1 MDKVDYKST
10 IRELLNKAFSN
21 ENEFL
26 KLLSVMGRNAE
37 YSLDNQLVIYDK
49 NPKAMKVLPASAWK
63 FYNRAVN
70 KESVPQM
77 KIRLQYHD
85 GHNEIVDA
93 YEYLQTG
100 LIDANNRLEETR
112 IKNKFDR
119 NAFQKAVLKEGKN
132 TFNENLY
139 AYVAKIYS
147 PYVEGIIREN
157 INLFSEN
164 KEKALFK
171 AFFQSAICYALT
183 NAYQLQANYPISK
196 NLVSKTMLILSPV
209 MLLENIKECINY
221 TTDITGKKKNLVK
234 IEPLQYN
241 KIENGIFLNKMI
253 EGVDNE
259 IRIHDRSKNLAIK
272 RISTDGKRDD
282 VRRGNGVVLRTE
294 ETGGLRNGRR
304 ISESNRGRD
313 RDGDGRRGAGDA
325 NLLSDDAVQLFD
337 NERKFQMELYS
348 DSYVSTERVET
359 AATPSERGS
368 NGILGSKYHFNDA
381 SMEYK
386 GRERSSIPN
395 NVFSSTGDDDS
406 RGDRETD
413 STSDNHLRER
423 RDKETQDIRF
433 VLQTAGNEGTE
444 EAGESFTNNPKE
456 KTGKGEDRERRNAA
470 TEYSAIGDRL
480 NNIRSESTI
489 LSLRENNEKE
499 AEKASFFY
507 SKDDPENLM
516 TDEML
521 ERVPELYAQENVDLA
536 DKEVHAAY
544 IIPFRSNWT
553 WYMTEYDRES
563 GDAFGLVLGNEAEWG
578 YFNLEELKELNA
590 QRVILED
597 FPKTFR
603 DLKDTELK
611 KQMTEQELLSVFKGK
626 LRFEEEQSQ
635 DSFVIR
641 ENDDKEPE
649 DQSVELAAES
659 NKKQEPVQ
667 GSINDEETQIREVE
681 AHNFKITEETILEK
695 LSPSERV
702 NQNIEAISMLKRIE
716 SGQRKLDNT
725 AQEVL
730 ARYVGWG
737 GLADVFDDR
746 KEGQWKICREFL
758 QNNLTDAEYQ
768 SAQESTLTAFYT
780 PKFVIDAMYNA
791 LNGMGFKQ
799 GNILEPS
806 MGVGNFIGNIPET
819 MNNSKFYGVELDSI
833 SGRIAKQ
840 LYPKAKIEIGGFEN
854 TTYSNNFF
862 DVAVGNVP
870 FGNFS
875 ISDKTYDK
883 YHFMIHDYF
892 FAKALDKVRNGG
904 IIAFITSSGTLDKV
918 DEKVRRYINARA
930 EFVGAIRLPNDT
942 FKGVAGTEV
951 TSDIIFLKKRHD
963 VFERDDDWLHVEKF
977 KNEKGEVITCNKYF
991 QLHPEMVLGKLE
1003 YVNGRYGKS
1012 LTCMPD
1018 PAINLRENLQVAC
1031 NTIANNAKY
1040 EKLALIDETEQ
1051 ENNTIPA
1058 PEDVKN
1064 FSYCIVKDK
1073 LYYREN
1079 SVLVDKSTALN
1090 REDEKKIR
1098 DYLQLKKA
1106 LKGVISAQLQN
1117 LKDDDIKQTQA
1128 VLNECYDAF
1137 YTKNSYINHPKNF
1150 KLLKEDADYPLL
1162 ASIEKIKIINNKEVY
1177 DGKCDIFTKRTIKPA
1192 QVVSHVDNSKDAL
1205 LLSIAE
1211 KGNVDF
1217 DYMEKLTSLDKESL
1231 KKELFNSGE
1240 IYLDINHVN
1249 GDGYVWIYSLEDL
1262 QMQSP
1267 FLDGNF
1273 QYVTKDEYLTGN
1285 IRNKISNVEKYIK
1298 RLQLSLKTYRHQNDI
1313 ELDKNPDDEISTA
1326 IKTEINK
1333 LEQQA
1338 SVLKSVLP
1346 PSLDAGDINARLG
1359 STWIPEKY
1367 ISSFMAQTLG
1377 VPEYY
1382 FYSSI
1387 KTEFSE
1393 LTSEWHIKGKSAY
1406 QNFSTYSDYGTKRIN
1421 AFELIELALN
1431 LKEPKVYDRIKN
1443 NEGNYISVINEH
1455 ETMLASQKQEL
1466 LKEKFRNWIFDEP
1479 DRRNELV
1486 KIYNEKFNSI
1496 RNREY
1501 DGSNLKF
1508 YGINQNIILRNHQKN
1523 AIARALYG
1531 GNTLL
1536 AHVVGAGKTYEM
1548 TACAMESKRL
1558 GLSTKSLIV
1567 VPNHLT
1573 QQFGREFMQL
1583 YPAANILIADKND
1596 FETKNRKRFVSKIA
1610 TGEWD
1615 AVIIGHSQFERI
1627 PMSKEYQK
1635 LHIKNEIDKIVDY
1648 IKENQGINE
1657 MKYSVKQIS
1666 QKKKRLEAKLSKL
1679 NNESKKDNIICF
1691 EELGVDKLFIDE
1703 AHNYKN
1709 LFLYTKMNNVAGIG
1723 QTDSQKSADMFMK
1736 CRYMDEKTNGKGI
1749 VFATGTPVSNSMT
1762 ELYTMQRY
1770 LQYNYLAE
1778 HGLENFDAWAST
1790 FGETQ
1795 TSLELSPEGSGFRMK
1810 TRFSKFYNL
1819 PELMSMFKEIADI
1832 QTADMLNLP
1841 VPKAKFEIVK
1851 TMPSEQQKAILKSL
1865 AKRADDVRNRKVDP
1879 NKDNMLKITNDGKKL
1894 ALDQR
1899 LIDPLLPDNPNSKVN
1914 ACVKNVFSI
1923 WNNTKDKRSTQLL
1936 FSDMSTPKKG
1946 EFNIY
1951 DDIREKLVTMG
1962 IPKEEIA
1969 FIHEAESDKAKDAL
1983 FAKVRSGE
1991 IRILMGSTQKMG
2003 AGTNVQNKLIALHDL
2018 DVPWRPSDLEQ
2029 RSGRI
2034 VRQKNENKEV
2044 SIYRYITENTFD
2056 AYLWQT
2062 IENKQ
2067 KFISQIMTSKVPC
2080 RVAEDIDESTLNYA
2094 EIKALAT
2101 GNPLIKEKM
2110 ELDVQVKKLQILK
2123 SNYNSG
2129 KYAMQD
2135 NILHKYPN
2143 EIQRLEKI
2151 IENIK
2156 LDIESVTHPITSD
2169 KKFSGIEILGEQ
2181 ISERKNAAGKLMCA
2195 IKSNGDLYE
2204 PVKIGKYRGFDLY
2217 SKFDVIH
2224 TVHTFYLA
2232 KNANHYGEF
2241 GESEDGN
2248 IIRLDNVIDA
2258 LPDKLNNLELK
2269 LEDKKY
2275 QLEREKEDF
2284 NKPFLQEEE
2293 LKDKLL
2299 RLQEVNQILDGEK
2312 VLNRNEREEVYDPLS
2327 KDTDNDGMPDRYD
2340 NAFQDSDYF
2349 ESTYDVED
2357 NLHAKEEQEKPS
2369 ISAQIQKYQQEE
2381 KANERR
2387 QCISEERND
2396 ELSR

>member
-10 IRELLNKAFSN
+10 IRGLLNKAFSN

-241 KIENGIFLNKMI
+241 KIEDGLSLNKVI

-259 IRIHDRSKNLAIK
+259 TRIHDRSKNLAIK
-272 RISTDGKRDD
+272 RIGTDGKRDD
-282 VRRGNGVVLRTE
+282 VRRGNGMVLRTE

-313 RDGDGRRGAGDA
+313 GDRDGRRGSGDA

-368 NGILGSKYHFNDA
+368 NGILGTKYHFNDA

-444 EAGESFTNNPKE
+444 EAGESFTNNQKE

-499 AEKASFFY
+499 AEKASFFV
-507 SKDDPENLM
+507 S
-516 TDEML
+516 
-521 ERVPELYAQENVDLA
+521 
-536 DKEVHAAY
+536 
-544 IIPFRSNWT
+544 SNNAET
-553 WYMTEYDRES
+553 NNYRIT
-563 GDAFGLVLGNEAEWG
+563 NEIA
-578 YFNLEELKELNA
+578 
-590 QRVILED
+590 
-597 FPKTFR
+597 P
-603 DLKDTELK
+603 
-611 KQMTEQELLSVFKGK
+611 
-626 LRFEEEQSQ
+626 
-635 DSFVIR
+635 
-641 ENDDKEPE
+641 
-649 DQSVELAAES
+649 
-659 NKKQEPVQ
+659 
-667 GSINDEETQIREVE
+667 
-681 AHNFKITEETILEK
+681 EK
-695 LSPSERV
+695 LTPSERL
-702 NQNIEAISMLKRIE
+702 NNNMAAISILKRLE
-716 SGQRKLDNT
+716 NGERELDIN
-725 AQEVL
+725 AQDVL
-730 ARYVGWG
+730 AKYVGWG

-758 QNNLTDAEYQ
+758 KNNLTDTEYQ
-768 SAQESTLTAFYT
+768 SAQESTLTSFYT

-791 LNGMGFKQ
+791 LNGMGFKD

-806 MGVGNFIGNIPET
+806 AGVGNFIGNIPET
-819 MNNSKFYGVELDSI
+819 MNDSKFYGVELDSI

-840 LYPKAKIEIGGFEN
+840 LYPKAKIKVGGFEN

-862 DVAVGNVP
+862 DIAVGNVP

-875 ISDKTYDK
+875 ISDKAYDK

-892 FAKALDKVRNGG
+892 FAKSLDKVRNGG

-951 TSDIIFLKKRHD
+951 TSDIIFLKKRND

-1003 YVNGRYGKS
+1003 YVNARYGKS

-1031 NTIANNAKY
+1031 NNIANKAKY
-1040 EKLALIDETEQ
+1040 EKLALIDETEK

-1064 FSYCIVKDK
+1064 FSYCIVKDR

-1079 SVLVDKSTALN
+1079 SVLVDKSTLN

-1106 LKGVISAQLQN
+1106 LKDVISAQLQN

-1192 QVVSHVDNSKDAL
+1192 QIVSHVDNSKDAL

-1217 DYMEKLTSLDKESL
+1217 DYMEKLTSIDKESL

-1914 ACVKNVFSI
+1914 ACVKNVFTI

>member
-100 LIDANNRLEETR
+100 LIDANNRLGENQ
-112 IKNKFDR
+112 IKDKFDR
-119 NAFQKAVLKEGKN
+119 NAFQKTVLREGKN

-147 PYVEGIIREN
+147 SYIDGIIREN
-157 INLFSEN
+157 INVFREN
-164 KEKALFK
+164 KGKALFK

-221 TTDITGKKKNLVK
+221 TTGITGKKKNLVK

-241 KIENGIFLNKMI
+241 KIEDSLSLNKVI

-259 IRIHDRSKNLAIK
+259 IRIHDKSKNLATK
-272 RISTDGKRDD
+272 RISTDGQRDD

-304 ISESNRGRD
+304 ISDSNRGRD
-313 RDGDGRRGAGDA
+313 REGDGRRGSGDA
-325 NLLSDDAVQLFD
+325 DLLSDDAVQLFD
-337 NERKFQMELYS
+337 NERKSQMELYS
-348 DSYVSTERVET
+348 DSYVSAKRVET
-359 AATPSERGS
+359 SATSSERGS
-368 NGILGSKYHFNDA
+368 NGLLGSKYHFNDA
-381 SMEYK
+381 SLEYK

-413 STSDNHLRER
+413 STPDNKLRKS
-423 RDKETQDIRF
+423 RDKAPQDVRF

-444 EAGESFTNNPKE
+444 ETGESFTNNQKE
-456 KTGKGEDRERRNAA
+456 KTEKGEDRERWDAV
-470 TEYSAIGDRL
+470 TEDSAIGDRL

-499 AEKASFFY
+499 AEKASFFV
-507 SKDDPENLM
+507 S
-516 TDEML
+516 
-521 ERVPELYAQENVDLA
+521 
-536 DKEVHAAY
+536 
-544 IIPFRSNWT
+544 SNNAET
-553 WYMTEYDRES
+553 NNYRIT
-563 GDAFGLVLGNEAEWG
+563 NEIA
-578 YFNLEELKELNA
+578 
-590 QRVILED
+590 
-597 FPKTFR
+597 P
-603 DLKDTELK
+603 
-611 KQMTEQELLSVFKGK
+611 
-626 LRFEEEQSQ
+626 
-635 DSFVIR
+635 
-641 ENDDKEPE
+641 
-649 DQSVELAAES
+649 
-659 NKKQEPVQ
+659 
-667 GSINDEETQIREVE
+667 
-681 AHNFKITEETILEK
+681 EK
-695 LSPSERV
+695 LTPSERL
-702 NQNIEAISMLKRIE
+702 NNNMAAISILKRLE
-716 SGQRKLDNT
+716 NGERELDIN
-725 AQEVL
+725 AQDVL
-730 ARYVGWG
+730 AKYVGWG

-758 QNNLTDAEYQ
+758 KNNLTDAEYQ
-768 SAQESTLTAFYT
+768 SAQESTLTSFYT

-791 LNGMGFKQ
+791 LNGMGFKD

-806 MGVGNFIGNIPET
+806 AGVGNFIGNIPET
-819 MNNSKFYGVELDSI
+819 MNDSKFYGVELDSI

-840 LYPKAKIEIGGFEN
+840 LYPKAKIKVGGFEN

-862 DVAVGNVP
+862 DIAVGNVP

-875 ISDKTYDK
+875 ISDKAYDK

-951 TSDIIFLKKRHD
+951 TSDIIFLKKRND

-1031 NTIANNAKY
+1031 NTIANKAKY
-1040 EKLALIDETEQ
+1040 EKLALIDETEK

-1058 PEDVKN
+1058 PDDVKN
-1064 FSYCIVKDK
+1064 FSYCIVNDK

-1079 SVLVDKSTALN
+1079 SVLVDKSTTLN
-1090 REDEKKIR
+1090 REDGKKIR

-1177 DGKCDIFTKRTIKPA
+1177 DGKGDIFTKRTIKPA

-1211 KGNVDF
+1211 KGNIDF
-1217 DYMEKLTSLDKESL
+1217 DYMEKLTSIDKESL
-1231 KKELFNSGE
+1231 KEELFNSGE

-1249 GDGYVWIYSLEDL
+1249 GDGYAWIYSLEDL

-1267 FLDGNF
+1267 FLDGKF

-1313 ELDKNPDDEISTA
+1313 ELDKNPDDKISTA
-1326 IKTEINK
+1326 IKAEINK

-1338 SVLKSVLP
+1338 AVLKSVLP
-1346 PSLDAGDINARLG
+1346 PSLEAGDINAKLG

-1377 VPEYY
+1377 VPRYY

-1627 PMSKEYQK
+1627 PMSKEYQE

-1648 IKENQGINE
+1648 IKENAGNNE
-1657 MKYSVKQIS
+1657 MKYSVKQIG
-1666 QKKKRLEAKLSKL
+1666 QKKKKLEAKLSKL

-1865 AKRADDVRNRKVDP
+1865 AKRADDVRNRKVNP

-1951 DDIREKLVTMG
+1951 DDIKEKLVTMG

-1991 IRILMGSTQKMG
+1991 IRILIGSTQKMG

-2080 RVAEDIDESTLNYA
+2080 RVAEDIDENTLNYA

-2181 ISERKNAAGKLMCA
+2181 ISERKNAAGKLMRA

-2299 RLQEVNQILDGEK
+2299 RLQEVNQILDGE
-2312 VLNRNEREEVYDPLS
+2312 NRNERKEVYDPLS
-2327 KDTDNDGMPDRYD
+2327 KDTDNDGIPDRYD

-2357 NLHAKEEQEKPS
+2357 NLHAKEDQEKPS
-2369 ISAQIQKYQQEE
+2369 IVAQIRKYQQEE
-2381 KANERR
+2381 KANEKK
-2387 QCISEERND
+2387 QCIAKERND

>member
-10 IRELLNKAFSN
+10 IRGLLNKAFSN

-241 KIENGIFLNKMI
+241 KIEDGLSLNKVI

-259 IRIHDRSKNLAIK
+259 TRIHDRSKNLAIK
-272 RISTDGKRDD
+272 RIGTDGKRDD
-282 VRRGNGVVLRTE
+282 VRRGNGMVLRTE

-313 RDGDGRRGAGDA
+313 GDRDGRRGSGDA

-337 NERKFQMELYS
+337 NERKLQMELYS

-368 NGILGSKYHFNDA
+368 NEILGSKYQFNDA

-444 EAGESFTNNPKE
+444 EAGESFTNNQKE

-499 AEKASFFY
+499 AEKASFFV
-507 SKDDPENLM
+507 S
-516 TDEML
+516 
-521 ERVPELYAQENVDLA
+521 
-536 DKEVHAAY
+536 
-544 IIPFRSNWT
+544 SNNAEPNNYRIT
-553 WYMTEYDRES
+553 
-563 GDAFGLVLGNEAEWG
+563 NEIA
-578 YFNLEELKELNA
+578 
-590 QRVILED
+590 
-597 FPKTFR
+597 P
-603 DLKDTELK
+603 
-611 KQMTEQELLSVFKGK
+611 
-626 LRFEEEQSQ
+626 
-635 DSFVIR
+635 
-641 ENDDKEPE
+641 
-649 DQSVELAAES
+649 
-659 NKKQEPVQ
+659 
-667 GSINDEETQIREVE
+667 
-681 AHNFKITEETILEK
+681 EK
-695 LSPSERV
+695 LTPSERL
-702 NQNIEAISMLKRIE
+702 NNNMAAISILKRLE
-716 SGQRKLDNT
+716 NGERELDIN
-725 AQEVL
+725 AQDIL
-730 ARYVGWG
+730 AKYVGWG

-758 QNNLTDAEYQ
+758 KNNLTDTEYQ
-768 SAQESTLTAFYT
+768 SAQESTLTSFYT

-791 LNGMGFKQ
+791 LNGMGFKD

-806 MGVGNFIGNIPET
+806 AGVGNFIGNIPET
-819 MNNSKFYGVELDSI
+819 MNDSKFYGVELDSI

-840 LYPKAKIEIGGFEN
+840 LYPKAKIKVGGFEN

-862 DVAVGNVP
+862 DIAVGNVP

-875 ISDKTYDK
+875 ISDKAYDK

-892 FAKALDKVRNGG
+892 FAKSLDKVRNGG

-951 TSDIIFLKKRHD
+951 TSDIIFLKKRND

-1018 PAINLRENLQVAC
+1018 STKNLRENLQVAC
-1031 NTIANNAKY
+1031 NNIANKAKY
-1040 EKLALIDETEQ
+1040 EKLALIDETEK

-1064 FSYCIVKDK
+1064 FSYCIVKDR

-1079 SVLVDKSTALN
+1079 SVLVDKSTLN

-1106 LKGVISAQLQN
+1106 LKDVISAQLQN

-1128 VLNECYDAF
+1128 VLNECYDSF

-1192 QVVSHVDNSKDAL
+1192 QIVSHVDNSKDAL

-1217 DYMEKLTSLDKESL
+1217 DYMEKLTSIDKESL

-1249 GDGYVWIYSLEDL
+1249 GDGYAWIYSLEDL

-1267 FLDGNF
+1267 FLDGKF

-1285 IRNKISNVEKYIK
+1285 IRNKIANVEKYIK

-1313 ELDKNPDDEISTA
+1313 ALDKNPDDEISTA
-1326 IKTEINK
+1326 IKAEINK

-1346 PSLDAGDINARLG
+1346 PSLEAGDINARLG

-1377 VPEYY
+1377 VPRYY

-1679 NNESKKDNIICF
+1679 NNESKKDNVICF

-1991 IRILMGSTQKMG
+1991 IRILIGSTQKMG

-2156 LDIESVTHPITSD
+2156 LDIESVTHLTSD

-2327 KDTDNDGMPDRYD
+2327 KDTDNDGITDRYD